1 MAYFV
6 GSLIGSFI
14 AGWIWVRI
22 ARLAA
27 PASAKARWVF
37 LIALAIPSAGVLIP
51 DTSNAERVEMWLMH
65 FLSVAFWSRRYRASL
80 GEKSDAPTLPPTDE
94 DTNPSRRGIVNARG
108 VPVVF
113 AGQRA
118 GGEVLQEVRCL
129 ARPRGVPIVL
139 TQERLGRQVLR
150 GVRCRPGEVSVV
162 HATAVSNISN
172 RIGP

>member
-94 DTNPSRRGIVNARG
+94 DTNPSLRAR
-108 VPVVF
+108 
-113 AGQRA
+113 RA
-118 GGEVLQEVRCL
+118 GESSTRVACPSCSLVNGPAARFCKRCGVSL
-129 ARPRGVPIVL
+129 APAV
-139 TQERLGRQVLR
+139 
-150 GVRCRPGEVSVV
+150 CRSCSRKNDSDAKFCEGCG
-162 HATAVSNISN
+162 ADLAK
-172 RIGP
+172 